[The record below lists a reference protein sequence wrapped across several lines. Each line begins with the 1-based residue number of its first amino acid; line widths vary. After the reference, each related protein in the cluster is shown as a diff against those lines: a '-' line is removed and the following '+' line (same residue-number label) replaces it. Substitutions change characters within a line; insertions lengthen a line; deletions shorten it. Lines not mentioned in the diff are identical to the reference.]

1 MGSHGAPEEIL
12 KQAKPHIGTD
22 KLRLV
27 VRSIREEILRL
38 GGEIRAS
45 VTQKTKLLVSADKP
59 GAKLAKA
66 MELGVTIVF
75 AENLRRILKTK
86 PLEE

>member
-1 MGSHGAPEEIL
+1 MGAPEEIL

-38 GGEIRAS
+38 GGEIRFREQATDFILEKGALKGV
-45 VTQKTKLLVSADKP
+45 VTSRKP
-59 GAKLAKA
+59 SRPRLWCWPW
-66 MELGVTIVF
+66 VTAPGI
-75 AENLRRILKTK
+75 
-86 PLEE
+86 PLHPSIKKG